1 MSHVDMAA
9 TVALA
14 RWWWTFV
21 LRGVLAIAF
30 GLLALLAP
38 GLGIGVLV
46 GVFAAYAI
54 IDGVGSLIAGVRGR
68 GRDRNWWLEILEGI
82 AGVVAGVFALLF
94 PTLAAQALVLVIAAW
109 SIVTG
114 VIEIAAAIR
123 LREEIKGEGWLAL
136 AGVASILF
144 GVLLVLFPAPGAL
157 SLVWLIGSFA
167 FVFGAFLVLL
177 GLRLRRVDEAAQ
189 RDAAHEYGP

>member
-1 MSHVDMAA
+1 MTFDMAA
-9 TVALA
+9 RVAVA

-30 GLLALLAP
+30 GVVAFLSP

-46 GVFAAYAI
+46 GMFAAYAI
-54 IDGVGSLIAGVRGR
+54 IDGVGSLIAGVSGR

-82 AGVVAGVFALLF
+82 VGVVAGVFAIVF
-94 PTLAAQALVLVIAAW
+94 PGIAAEALVLVIAAW
-109 SIVTG
+109 AIVTG
-114 VIEIAAAIR
+114 IVEIATAIR
-123 LREEIKGEGWLAL
+123 LREQIKGEGWLAL

-144 GVLLVLFPAPGAL
+144 GIVLILFPGAGAL

-167 FVFGAFLVLL
+167 FVFGVFLVLL
-177 GLRLRRVDEAAQ
+177 GLRLRGVDEAAR
-189 RDAAHEYGP
+189 RDAAHDYSR

>member
-1 MSHVDMAA
+1 MKRFDMAA
-9 TVALA
+9 TVAVA

-30 GLLALLAP
+30 GVIAFLAP

-54 IDGVGSLIAGVRGR
+54 IDGVGSLIAGISGR
-68 GRDRNWWLEILEGI
+68 GTDRNWWLELLEGI
-82 AGVVAGVFALLF
+82 VGVIAGVFAIVF
-94 PTLAAQALVLVIAAW
+94 PEVAAEALVLVIAAW

-114 VIEIAAAIR
+114 IVEIFTAIR
-123 LREEIKGEGWLAL
+123 LREQIKGEGWLAL

-144 GVLLVLFPAPGAL
+144 GVVLILFPGAGAL
-157 SLVWLIGSFA
+157 SLVWLIGSFS

-177 GLRLRRVDEAAQ
+177 GLRLRRVDEAAR
-189 RDAAHEYGP
+189 RDAAHDYRR